1 MIHSQAT
8 EQQQIDVNVV
18 RSILVH
24 CARSRSLMLIRRNIE
39 TPDATTHIASTTI
52 TMIPVCFKPRL
63 KKAGAAEPVLNA
75 KMLKFAENQTKN
87 I

>member
-1 MIHSQAT
+1 MIQVT

-24 CARSRSLMLIRRNIE
+24 CARSKLLMLIRRNIE
-39 TPDATTHIASTTI
+39 TPGAMTHIASTTM